1 MSRVQTKAVER
12 QISLPWRE
20 AFRISLRNIF
30 IRFGRAAITAAG
42 VVLGIAFLM
51 SVLTST
57 VASKAQG
64 IDMDAEVKAR
74 QAWLVAMSLIVC
86 GVGIM
91 NSMFMSV
98 TERFREIGTM
108 KCLGALDSFVVR
120 LFLIESGLM
129 GMVGSVAWALL
140 GFITMALASSV
151 HRGFGWVLHI
161 HGVLLLEYVA
171 FAIVVGTVVSIGAA
185 IPPAVRAA
193 RMPPAAA
200 LRVEV

>member
-1 MSRVQTKAVER
+1 M
-12 QISLPWRE
+12 
-20 AFRISLRNIF
+20 
-30 IRFGRAAITAAG
+30 G

-51 SVLTST
+51 SVLTS
-57 VASKAQG
+57 VATSQALG
-64 IDMDAEVKAR
+64 FEMDAEVRAR

-86 GVGIM
+86 AVGIM
-91 NSMFMSV
+91 NAMFMSV

-129 GMVGSVAWALL
+129 GIVGSLAGVVI
-140 GFITMALASSV
+140 GFVTMALVTSV
-151 HRGFGWVLHI
+151 RRGFGWMVHI
-161 HGVLLLEYVA
+161 SGVTLLEYIG
-171 FAIVVGTVVSIGAA
+171 FAVVVGTLVSVAAA

>member
-1 MSRVQTKAVER
+1 MSKARSERVGR

-20 AFRISLRNIF
+20 AFRISLRNIV
-30 IRFGRAAITAAG
+30 IRLGRALITVMG

-51 SVLTST
+51 VVLTSA
-57 VASKAQG
+57 VSSQALG
-64 IDMDAEVKAR
+64 IEMDAEVRAR

-91 NSMFMSV
+91 NAMFMSV

-129 GMVGSVAWALL
+129 GIVGSLAGVAL
-140 GFITMALASSV
+140 GFVTMVLATAIR
-151 HRGFGWVLHI
+151 RGFGWVAHI
-161 HGVLLLEYVA
+161 PGVTLLEYIGFAVA
-171 FAIVVGTVVSIGAA
+171 VGTVVSVAAA

>member
-1 MSRVQTKAVER
+1 VQTKAVGR

-20 AFRISLRNIF
+20 AFRISLRNIV

-57 VASKAQG
+57 VASTAIG
-64 IDMDAEVKAR
+64 IEMDAEVKAR
-74 QAWLVAMSLIVC
+74 QAWLVAMSIIVC

-129 GMVGSVAWALL
+129 GIVGSLAGVVL

-151 HRGFGWVLHI
+151 RRGFGWMLHI
-161 HGVLLLEYVA
+161 QGTLLLEYIG
-171 FAIVVGTVVSIGAA
+171 FAMLVGTFVSIGAA
-185 IPPAVRAA
+185 IPPAIRAA

>member
-1 MSRVQTKAVER
+1 VSRVQTKGVEK

-20 AFRISLRNIF
+20 AFRISMRSIV
-30 IRFGRAAITAAG
+30 IRFGRAIITVSG

-51 SVLTST
+51 SVLTSAL
-57 VASKAQG
+57 ASSASG
-64 IDMDAEVKAR
+64 MEMDAAVRAR
-74 QAWLVAMSLIVC
+74 QAWLVAMSIIVC

-129 GMVGSVAWALL
+129 GVVGSLAGILL
-140 GFITMALASSV
+140 GFVSMALATSV
-151 HRGFGWVLHI
+151 RRGFGWVAHI
-161 HGVLLLEYVA
+161 RGDQLLEYLA
-171 FAIVVGTVVSIGAA
+171 FSMAVGVIVSIAAA

-200 LRVEV
+200 LRIEI